1 MAAKGVFET
10 MRCYKGA
17 IFALREHLDRAIR
30 GCRVLGIDVPD
41 KKILINVLGRAIKK
55 RRLNDARVRLDIY
68 KNIYGSYLSV
78 SIKKIDRKKT
88 GKNGLSVRMET
99 GKRLK
104 AGVLTGIK
112 SRERRFYEDLYEK
125 AKRLKF
131 DEVIFCNSSGEVMEG
146 TRTNVFMV
154 KDGLVMT
161 PVLKSG
167 CLGGITRKIVIGL
180 LKREKLPFR
189 ECRILPSDISKAEE
203 IFLTN
208 SIKEIV
214 PVVYLDKKAVG
225 SAMPGIITKKIMVFY
240 KKQVEKECLL
250 S

>member
-1 MAAKGVFET
+1 MAVKGVFET
-10 MRCYKGA
+10 MRCYKGV
-17 IFALREHLDRAIR
+17 IFALREHLNRAIK
-30 GCRVLGIDVPD
+30 GCSVLGIDAPD
-41 KKILINVLGRAIKK
+41 KKILIDVLGGAIKK

-68 KNIYGSYLSV
+68 KDIYGSYLSV
-78 SIKKIDRKKT
+78 SIKKIGRKKT
-88 GKNGLSVRMET
+88 GKNGFYVRMET

-131 DEVIFCNSSGEVMEG
+131 DEIVFCNSSGEIMEG
-146 TRTNVFMV
+146 TRTNVFIV

-161 PVLKSG
+161 PALKSG

-180 LKREKLPFR
+180 LRQKKLPFK
-189 ECRILPSDISKAEE
+189 ECSILPSDIMQAEE

-214 PVVYLDKKAVG
+214 PVVYLDRKAVG
-225 SAMPGIITKKIMVFY
+225 SAMPGAITKKIMVFY

-250 S
+250 R